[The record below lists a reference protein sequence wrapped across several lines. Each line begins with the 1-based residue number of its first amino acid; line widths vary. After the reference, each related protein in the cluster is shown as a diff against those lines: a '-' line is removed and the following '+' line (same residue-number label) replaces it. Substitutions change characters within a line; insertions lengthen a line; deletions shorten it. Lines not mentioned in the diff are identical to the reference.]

1 MLVVLLLPRR
11 SDKLYRPKQED
22 VRKKALMFMRLS
34 PRDTS
39 RPHQYV
45 WKKRSITYVTT
56 QINLTEILE
65 VDIKDPRYDLRLI
78 PSTQNIETKL
88 LIEKRKYSNIK

>member
-1 MLVVLLLPRR
+1 MVLLLPRR

-34 PRDTS
+34 PRDTLVDHTS
-39 RPHQYV
+39 MYG
-45 WKKRSITYVTT
+45 KKRSITYVTT

-88 LIEKRKYSNIK
+88 LIEKRKYLNIK